1 MSVFFSGALHV
12 AGAQQPPARL
22 PAVVVTGAPDLPGAK
37 KIAGVVRDTSAIP
50 VDGAEISIPG
60 LQQRAFSSADGS
72 FHFENVPPGQYS
84 VRARKLGYAP
94 QIRPILVD
102 KQGGVGMFTLLPL
115 QRALP
120 PMIVS
125 VARGGLSGVVGDTA
139 FNPLTGADVRVLG
152 HGESTRTDS
161 LGRFYI
167 PVRPGT
173 YIVTVKQ
180 PGFDYKMVSVVVP
193 QDSGRRIT
201 VFLPPQSRVP
211 THREANNLIDLES
224 RLAWRTQAHSRV
236 YTHAELEEMHIEW
249 AYDAVNLAWGA
260 LCPGYHVC
268 RADEDCS
275 VIVNGGPATA
285 TLGSLTVDEIETMEV
300 YAGTYAPPTGGR
312 GRGFA
317 KPAPAPTMLS
327 NSSLARSE
335 NATKFCLTT
344 YVWLR

>member
-1 MSVFFSGALHV
+1 MSVVLAGASHV

-50 VDGAEISIPG
+50 LDGVEISIPE
-60 LQQRAFSSADGS
+60 LQRRAFSLPDGS
-72 FHFENVPPGQYS
+72 FRFEDVKPGQYS

-102 KQGGVGMFTLLPL
+102 KDGGVGMFTLLPL

-120 PMIVS
+120 PVIVS

-139 FNPLTGADVRVLG
+139 FNPLTGAEVRVLG
-152 HGESTRTDS
+152 HGEHTKTDS
-161 LGRFYI
+161 LGGFYI

-211 THREANNLIDLES
+211 TYREANNLNDLES

-236 YTHAELEEMHIEW
+236 YTHAELEEMHIDW

-260 LCPGYHVC
+260 LCNGRVC

-275 VIVNGGPATA
+275 VIVNGGPSTA
-285 TLGSLTVDEIETMEV
+285 KLGSLTVDDIETIEV
-300 YAGTYAPPTGGR
+300 YAGQFGPPTGGR

-317 KPAPAPTMLS
+317 KPAPGQTMLS

-335 NATKFCLTT
+335 NAMKFCLTT